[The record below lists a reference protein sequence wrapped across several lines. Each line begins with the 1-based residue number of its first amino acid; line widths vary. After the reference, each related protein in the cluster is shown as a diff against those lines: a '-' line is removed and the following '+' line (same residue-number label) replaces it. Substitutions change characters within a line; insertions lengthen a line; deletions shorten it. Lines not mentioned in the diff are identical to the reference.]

1 MKSYNHLFE
10 KAISDEIMDP
20 ALDDGIKGKK
30 DRPEIQDILRN
41 RIKYKQILRQK
52 IIAGDLVP
60 FVHQATL
67 RIDRC
72 NGKPRII
79 VPPRFDKEEPEQ
91 WIHHIVIKT
100 LKPIIMKGMY
110 QFSCGSIPGRGIH
123 YGKKYLEKFI
133 KENKSEIKY
142 VLKFDI
148 QHFYESINVD
158 LLKERFRKIIHDER
172 MLKLIFYIL
181 DSNEYQLD
189 GELYKGGLL
198 IGFYPS
204 QWFANF
210 FLQPFDHFIKENKS
224 EIKYVLKFDIHHF
237 YESINVDLLKE
248 RFRKIIHDERMLK
261 LIFYILDSNEYQ
273 LDGELY
279 KGGLLIGF
287 YPSQWFANFFLQP
300 FDHFIKE
307 NLKVKC
313 YVRYMDDCVIFGRN
327 KKELHQKLYAIEQ
340 YLGKMDLELK
350 SNYQIYRFDYID
362 RQGNRRGR
370 FIDFMGFK
378 FYRDKTT
385 IRKGIF
391 ARATRTARRISK
403 KEKVT
408 WFDAARMLSYKGWFK
423 RTNTYKAFMKYIAPF
438 VNLGKLRRIMSN
450 YSKRRINGTKLEKSG
465 KSNKTGRVR

>member
-60 FVHQATL
+60 FMHQATL

-123 YGKKYLEKFI
+123 YGKKYLEK
-133 KENKSEIKY
+133 
-142 VLKFDI
+142 
-148 QHFYESINVD
+148 
-158 LLKERFRKIIHDER
+158 
-172 MLKLIFYIL
+172 
-181 DSNEYQLD
+181 
-189 GELYKGGLL
+189 
-198 IGFYPS
+198 
-204 QWFANF
+204 
-210 FLQPFDHFIKENKS
+210 FIKENKS

-340 YLGKMDLELK
+340 YLEKMDLELK

-438 VNLGKLRRIMSN
+438 VNLGKLRKIMSN

>member
-20 ALDDGIKGKK
+20 ALDDGIEGKK

-60 FVHQATL
+60 FVHQATI

-79 VPPRFDKEEPEQ
+79 APPRFDKEEPEQ
-91 WIHHIVIKT
+91 WVHHIVIKT

-133 KENKSEIKY
+133 RENKSEIKY
-142 VLKFDI
+142 
-148 QHFYESINVD
+148 
-158 LLKERFRKIIHDER
+158 
-172 MLKLIFYIL
+172 
-181 DSNEYQLD
+181 
-189 GELYKGGLL
+189 
-198 IGFYPS
+198 
-204 QWFANF
+204 A
-210 FLQPFDHFIKENKS
+210 
-224 EIKYVLKFDIHHF
+224 LKFDIHHF

-438 VNLGKLRRIMSN
+438 VNLGKLRKIMSN

>member
-20 ALDDGIKGKK
+20 ALDDGIEGKK

-79 VPPRFDKEEPEQ
+79 APPRFDKEEPEQ
-91 WIHHIVIKT
+91 WVHHIVIKT

-133 KENKSEIKY
+133 
-142 VLKFDI
+142 
-148 QHFYESINVD
+148 
-158 LLKERFRKIIHDER
+158 R
-172 MLKLIFYIL
+172 
-181 DSNEYQLD
+181 
-189 GELYKGGLL
+189 
-198 IGFYPS
+198 
-204 QWFANF
+204 
-210 FLQPFDHFIKENKS
+210 ENKS

-248 RFRKIIHDERMLK
+248 RFQKIIHDERMLK

-438 VNLGKLRRIMSN
+438 VNLGKLRKIMSN

>member
-60 FVHQATL
+60 FIHQATL

-123 YGKKYLEKFI
+123 YGKKYLEK
-133 KENKSEIKY
+133 
-142 VLKFDI
+142 
-148 QHFYESINVD
+148 
-158 LLKERFRKIIHDER
+158 
-172 MLKLIFYIL
+172 
-181 DSNEYQLD
+181 
-189 GELYKGGLL
+189 
-198 IGFYPS
+198 
-204 QWFANF
+204 
-210 FLQPFDHFIKENKS
+210 FIKENKS

-340 YLGKMDLELK
+340 YLGKMGLELK

-438 VNLGKLRRIMSN
+438 VNLGKLRKIMSN

>member
-20 ALDDGIKGKK
+20 ALDDGVEGKK
-30 DRPEIQDILRN
+30 DRPEIQDIIRN

-133 KENKSEIKY
+133 
-142 VLKFDI
+142 
-148 QHFYESINVD
+148 
-158 LLKERFRKIIHDER
+158 R
-172 MLKLIFYIL
+172 
-181 DSNEYQLD
+181 
-189 GELYKGGLL
+189 
-198 IGFYPS
+198 
-204 QWFANF
+204 
-210 FLQPFDHFIKENKS
+210 ENKS

-313 YVRYMDDCVIFGRN
+313 YVRYMDGCVIFGRN

-423 RTNTYKAFMKYIAPF
+423 RTNTYKAFKKYIAPF
-438 VNLGKLRRIMSN
+438 VNLGKLRKIMSN
-450 YSKRRINGTKLEKSG
+450 YSKRRTNGTKLAKSG
-465 KSNKTGRVR
+465 KSNKTSRVR

>member
-60 FVHQATL
+60 FIHQATL

-123 YGKKYLEKFI
+123 YGKKYLEK
-133 KENKSEIKY
+133 
-142 VLKFDI
+142 
-148 QHFYESINVD
+148 
-158 LLKERFRKIIHDER
+158 
-172 MLKLIFYIL
+172 
-181 DSNEYQLD
+181 
-189 GELYKGGLL
+189 
-198 IGFYPS
+198 
-204 QWFANF
+204 
-210 FLQPFDHFIKENKS
+210 FIKENKS

-438 VNLGKLRRIMSN
+438 VNLGKLRKIMSN

>member
-60 FVHQATL
+60 FIHQATL

-123 YGKKYLEKFI
+123 YGKKYLEK
-133 KENKSEIKY
+133 
-142 VLKFDI
+142 
-148 QHFYESINVD
+148 
-158 LLKERFRKIIHDER
+158 
-172 MLKLIFYIL
+172 
-181 DSNEYQLD
+181 
-189 GELYKGGLL
+189 
-198 IGFYPS
+198 
-204 QWFANF
+204 
-210 FLQPFDHFIKENKS
+210 FIKENKS

-340 YLGKMDLELK
+340 YLRKMDLELK

-438 VNLGKLRRIMSN
+438 VNLGKLRKIMSN

>member
-30 DRPEIQDILRN
+30 DRPEIQDILCN

-60 FVHQATL
+60 FMHQATL

-123 YGKKYLEKFI
+123 YGKKYLEK
-133 KENKSEIKY
+133 
-142 VLKFDI
+142 
-148 QHFYESINVD
+148 
-158 LLKERFRKIIHDER
+158 
-172 MLKLIFYIL
+172 
-181 DSNEYQLD
+181 
-189 GELYKGGLL
+189 
-198 IGFYPS
+198 
-204 QWFANF
+204 
-210 FLQPFDHFIKENKS
+210 FIKENKS

-438 VNLGKLRRIMSN
+438 VNLGKLRKIMSN